1 MSIFD
6 RPLKVRIVVLTGL
19 EDMMWVLDI
28 FQIVIDLILD
38 GCGAL
43 APRASVWYWISVTLI
58 VCVLIGLGIYFW
70 N

>member
-1 MSIFD
+1 
-6 RPLKVRIVVLTGL
+6 
-19 EDMMWVLDI
+19 MWVLDI